1 MKIAPIL
8 GIIILLFVNCNRTS
22 TFNDLKLSAR
32 IIDVGWDQNEYDQLA
47 CYQYVK
53 IDIKNDSKFTKSIW
67 IMSRSW
73 QQSFLTDVKNMK
85 FLSPA
90 KSVSN
95 NYPIQI
101 QLKPDESITFS
112 NIMSMSDSIRSSR
125 FFRIGFL
132 MYSKNDFMHMDQ
144 MDQITW
150 QEHLKS
156 IKIYWSNYLQL
167 LPGRDDYLGY
177 DEK

>member
-1 MKIAPIL
+1 
-8 GIIILLFVNCNRTS
+8 
-22 TFNDLKLSAR
+22 
-32 IIDVGWDQNEYDQLA
+32 
-47 CYQYVK
+47 
-53 IDIKNDSKFTKSIW
+53 
-67 IMSRSW
+67 MSRSW
-73 QQSFLTDVKNMK
+73 QESFLTDVKNIK

-90 KSVSN
+90 KGVSH

-101 QLKPDESITFS
+101 QLKPNESITFS

-132 MYSKNDFMHMDQ
+132 MYSKNDFMHMYQ

-177 DEK
+177 DEKYFK